1 MRIAVLGCG
10 DIGSAAAGDLA
21 RGLRSAEIV
30 VADADGGRARTLA
43 SRLNRRNVSWMRT
56 DASSH
61 RSLVRALKGFD
72 LAVGALPGSLG
83 FAACRAA
90 IAAGIHMVDVSYM
103 PEDVT
108 ALGRAA
114 VKARVCIVPDCGVS
128 PGLSNILIGHAVSR
142 LDSVDSVHILVG
154 GLPETPVPPLGYVIT
169 WSADDL
175 IDLYERPATIVR
187 KGRACTVQAMSGVEE
202 VHVPGLGPLE
212 AFYSDGLRTL
222 LHTIPGASD
231 MWEKTLRYPGH
242 VRNIRLLQSLGFF
255 RRDSLEIMGRRVRPR
270 EVTARLLDRA
280 LRMPGVRDFVVM
292 TVAVAGVRNGKNLTY
307 RYRLLDRYDIR
318 QKITAMARTT
328 AFTAS
333 VVAQLI
339 ARGVVDEVGVVPPE
353 TLGMTP
359 RVFGEFR
366 GEMRKR
372 RIVVTESRTL
382 TGGSASG
389 RPPVR
394 RSP

>member
-1 MRIAVLGCG
+1 VWRFATMKIAVLGCG
-10 DIGSAAAGDLA
+10 GIGSVAAGDLA
-21 RGLRSAEIV
+21 RSLRTAEIV

-43 SRLNRRNVSWMRT
+43 SRLNRGNVSWMRT

-61 RSLVRALKGFD
+61 GSLVRALKRFD

-90 IAAGIHMVDVSYM
+90 IDARTHMVDVSYM

-108 ALGRAA
+108 ALSRAA
-114 VKARVCIVPDCGVS
+114 LQARVCVVPDCGVS
-128 PGLSNILIGHAVSR
+128 PGLSNVLIGHAVSR
-142 LDSVDSVHILVG
+142 LDTVDSVHILVG
-154 GLPETPVPPLGYVIT
+154 GLPEKPVPPLGYVIT

-175 IDLYERPATIVR
+175 IDLYQRPATIVR
-187 KGRACTVQAMSGVEE
+187 KGRACTVDAMSGLEE
-202 VHVPGLGPLE
+202 IDVPGLGSLE

-222 LHTIPGASD
+222 LHTIPGAED

-255 RRDSLEIMGRRVRPR
+255 RHDPLEIHGRRVRPR
-270 EVTARLLDRA
+270 EVTARLLDRT
-280 LRMPGVRDFVVM
+280 LRMPGVRDLVVM
-292 TVAVAGVRNGKNLTY
+292 TVAVAGVRNGKSLTY
-307 RYRLLDRYDIR
+307 TYRLLDKFDARK
-318 QKITAMARTT
+318 KITAMARTT

-339 ARGVVDEVGVVPPE
+339 ARGVVAEVGVVPPE
-353 TLGMTP
+353 TLGMNP

-366 GEMRKR
+366 REIRKR
-372 RIVVTESRTL
+372 RIVVTESRML
-382 TGGSASG
+382 T
-389 RPPVR
+389 
-394 RSP
+394 